1 MVIYEET
8 GREQV
13 IDWWQNKRK
22 RLQGNHFMS
31 HKKME
36 VGGRR
41 KEKVAE
47 PGAPSQGKCGRI
59 ADRTEAVG
67 QEINQFHLQVW
78 ILNKI

>member
-1 MVIYEET
+1 MAKQKEEASGQSLYEP
-8 GREQV
+8 Q
-13 IDWWQNKRK
+13 
-22 RLQGNHFMS
+22 
-31 HKKME
+31 KME

-47 PGAPSQGKCGRI
+47 PGASSHDKCGRI

-67 QEINQFHLQVW
+67 QEINTFHLQVW